1 MRLVYGLLL
10 GFSGSARGFGRVGRK
25 ETEYADE
32 DVPRGTSDIS
42 GPSCRSHEFVGTL
55 ALVVVAVVVTSSS

>member
-1 MRLVYGLLL
+1 MHLVYGLLL

-32 DVPRGTSDIS
+32 DVPRGTS
-42 GPSCRSHEFVGTL
+42 
-55 ALVVVAVVVTSSS
+55 VVLHVEAMNS